1 MGAVSS
7 KEYTQTDPARYLMG
21 GAHLQAS
28 IFLRLEAS
36 SGRRGS

>member
-1 MGAVSS
+1 MCVVSG
-7 KEYTQTDPARYLMG
+7 KEYTQTDPARYLM

-36 SGRRGS
+36 SGRRGW